1 MHTGNLVVA
10 FALAVQDR
18 LEVALRG
25 LGLDGR
31 ELAALTLVGA
41 EDGGTVDWLCAR
53 VGLTHSG
60 TVRLV
65 DRLAARGLLR
75 RGPASGRRVPLHV
88 TEEGR
93 ALLDRWSASRD
104 GVAEELLAPVP
115 EDQRAALVAALGRAL
130 QAAPRV
136 RREADATCRACTW
149 PACGQDCPVDRSVP
163 GSSR

>member
-25 LGLDGR
+25 VGLDGR

-75 RGPASGRRVPLHV
+75 RGAAAGRRVPLHL
-88 TEEGR
+88 TEKGR
-93 ALLDRWSASRD
+93 ALLDRWSAGRD
-104 GVAEELLAPVP
+104 RVAEELLAPVP
-115 EDQRAALVAALGRAL
+115 KGDRAVLVAALA
-130 QAAPRV
+130 
-136 RREADATCRACTW
+136 
-149 PACGQDCPVDRSVP
+149 
-163 GSSR
+163 